1 MTHTNRSQRIYSALV
16 WLYPASFRSEY
27 GECLEGAFEDLRRE
41 ASGPAVMARFWVRTL
56 WDLVRSVVTEHIK
69 HIHRPTPKR
78 DRKFRTQWITTM
90 VAAGAVGPLVGSW
103 VVYLMRPIEFALS
116 VQIVSTWVFTGAFL
130 GMMIGMAEAILLR
143 SHGISPPQW
152 VAASIVGGIAGWTTG
167 MSVGRFVGSRFSILG
182 PDVLA
187 LLVAFSITAL
197 ALGGVQWWV
206 LRRSHRQAQ
215 SWIAAN
221 VAAAPVACFAG
232 LPFLSGALGLESM
245 SASLIVNVV
254 VMSTLGVMTA
264 SSIDRILG
272 HPRQPEPTLPDADLQ
287 VASD

>member
-41 ASGPAVMARFWVRTL
+41 AS
-56 WDLVRSVVTEHIK
+56 
-69 HIHRPTPKR
+69 
-78 DRKFRTQWITTM
+78 
-90 VAAGAVGPLVGSW
+90 
-103 VVYLMRPIEFALS
+103 
-116 VQIVSTWVFTGAFL
+116 
-130 GMMIGMAEAILLR
+130 
-143 SHGISPPQW
+143 
-152 VAASIVGGIAGWTTG
+152 
-167 MSVGRFVGSRFSILG
+167 
-182 PDVLA
+182 
-187 LLVAFSITAL
+187 VAFSITAL

-221 VAAAPVACFAG
+221 VGAAPVACFAG
-232 LPFLSGALGLESM
+232 LPFLSGALGLELM
-245 SASLIVNVV
+245 SAFLIVNVV